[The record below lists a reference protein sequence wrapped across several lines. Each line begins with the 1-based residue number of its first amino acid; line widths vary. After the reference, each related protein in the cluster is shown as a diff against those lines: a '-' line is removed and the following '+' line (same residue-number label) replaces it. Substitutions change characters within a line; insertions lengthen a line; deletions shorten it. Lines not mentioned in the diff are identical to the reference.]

1 MPRPTVFHERCEGN
15 VRVCVEDGR
24 CVMRRRD
31 IQTTLHTRVY
41 SSRALLPGQTFTV
54 CLEDMTV
61 VSMPVYK
68 TLYMYAWT
76 VYKTLY
82 MYALTQI

>member
-24 CVMRRRD
+24 CVVRRRD

-41 SSRALLPGQTFTV
+41 SSRAFDHV
-54 CLEDMTV
+54 
-61 VSMPVYK
+61 
-68 TLYMYAWT
+68 
-76 VYKTLY
+76 
-82 MYALTQI
+82 